1 MRLRDS
7 KVQED
12 NNIHM
17 NYKAILFY
25 LGLFIFPLSG
35 LSFLNILY
43 STYFDYFLSIDS
55 YTVTFF
61 LTLVTGSF
69 FCYYGKN
76 SIKKI
81 NFYEQLLLIILVYFI
96 SSFFIALPYYLSNYQ
111 ITFLDSVFESFSGI
125 TSTGFSIF
133 ENIKYLDPT
142 LILWRSSSQWIG
154 GLYFLIFL
162 IIIFSNNQYNFRL
175 NQLVFTG
182 NMGSFSKFNTK
193 NILLQIFLVYSLLTL
208 LILIILSIGNVRLFN
223 SLNLSMT
230 VISNGGFLPTN
241 NLDQIFL
248 KDNRYILAIT
258 LLIPT
263 INIFFLFNLFNKRR
277 IINDHQEDLFLL
289 AFILILSLAM
299 FYSLKNEEISEIFI
313 NIISSISNSG
323 ISFTKSSSGTI
334 IFIFLCAM
342 GGSLI
347 SNSSGIKFIRIYILI
362 KSAAAEIIRLV
373 RPNNVFNN
381 SIFYSEKKIDNQI
394 INLSFL
400 IFISFFVSIFI
411 LSSILVLDN
420 INFESSFKLSILTLT
435 NTTNSSL
442 YGMSDINFVN
452 LLNST
457 KLFLIIF
464 MIIGKIELIS
474 ILILFKKLL
483 FKE

>member
-1 MRLRDS
+1 M
-7 KVQED
+7 
-12 NNIHM
+12 
-17 NYKAILFY
+17 
-25 LGLFIFPLSG
+25 
-35 LSFLNILY
+35 
-43 STYFDYFLSIDS
+43 
-55 YTVTFF
+55 
-61 LTLVTGSF
+61 
-69 FCYYGKN
+69 
-76 SIKKI
+76 
-81 NFYEQLLLIILVYFI
+81 
-96 SSFFIALPYYLSNYQ
+96 PYYLSNYQ
-111 ITFLDSVFESFSGI
+111 ITFIDSLFESFSGI

-175 NQLVFTG
+175 NQLVYTG
-182 NMGSFSKFNTK
+182 NMGSFSKSNTK
-193 NILLQIFLVYSLLTL
+193 NILFQIFLVYALLTL
-208 LILIILSIGNVRLFN
+208 LILIILSIGDVRLFN

-230 VISNGGFLPTN
+230 IISNGGFLPAN
-241 NLDQIFL
+241 SLDQIFL
-248 KDNRYILAIT
+248 QNNRYILAIT

-263 INIFFLFNLFNKRR
+263 INIFFLFNLFSKRK
-277 IINDHQEDLFLL
+277 IINDHQEDLFLMT
-289 AFILILSLAM
+289 FIFILSLIM
-299 FYSLKNEEISEIFI
+299 VYSFKNIDISEILI

-323 ISFTKSSSGTI
+323 ISFTKTSSETI
-334 IFIFLCAM
+334 IFIFLCVM

-362 KSAAAEIIRLV
+362 KTAAAEIIRLV
-373 RPNNVFNN
+373 RPNNIFNN
-381 SIFYSEKKIDNQI
+381 TIFYSEKKIDNQT

-400 IFISFFVSIFI
+400 IFISFFISIFI

-442 YGMSDINFVN
+442 YGTSGINFAN

-474 ILILFKKLL
+474 ILILFKKIL

>member
-1 MRLRDS
+1 
-7 KVQED
+7 
-12 NNIHM
+12 M

-43 STYFDYFLSIDS
+43 STYFDYFLSIES
-55 YTVTFF
+55 YTITFF
-61 LTLVTGSF
+61 LTLVIGIF
-69 FCYYGKN
+69 FYYYGKT

-81 NFYEQLLLIILVYFI
+81 SFYEQLILIILVYSV
-96 SSFFIALPYYLSNYQ
+96 SSFFISLPYYFSNYQ
-111 ITFLDSVFESFSGI
+111 ITFVDSIFESFSGL

-175 NQLVFTG
+175 NHLVHTG
-182 NMGSFSKFNTK
+182 NMGSFSKSNTK
-193 NILLQIFLVYSLLTL
+193 NIIFQIFFVYSLLTL
-208 LILIILSIGNVRLFN
+208 LIFIILNIGSVRLFN
-223 SLNLSMT
+223 SLNLSMSI
-230 VISNGGFLPTN
+230 ISNGGFLPAN
-241 NLDQIFL
+241 NLNQIFL
-248 KDNRYILAIT
+248 RENHYILAIV

-263 INIFFLFNLFNKRR
+263 LNIFFLFNCYSKKK
-277 IINDHQEDLFLL
+277 IVINHQEDIFLIV
-289 AFILILSLAM
+289 FISALSLIM
-299 FYSLKNEEISEIFI
+299 FYSLSNINISEIII
-313 NIISSISNSG
+313 NIITSISNSG
-323 ISFTKSSSGTI
+323 ISFTKSIDGTI
-334 IFIFLCAM
+334 IFILLCAM
-342 GGSLI
+342 GGTLI
-347 SNSSGIKFIRIYILI
+347 SNSSGIKFIRIYILV
-362 KSAAAEIIRLV
+362 KTAAAEIIKLV

-381 SIFYSEKKIDNQI
+381 TIFYSKKKIDNQI

-400 IFISFFVSIFI
+400 IFISFFIGIFI

-420 INFESSFKLSILTLT
+420 ISFENSFKLSILTLT

-442 YGMSDINFVN
+442 YGVGDISFSN
-452 LLNST
+452 LLTTT

-474 ILILFKKLL
+474 VLILFKKLL
-483 FKE
+483 IKE

>member
-1 MRLRDS
+1 MKSKDKKALKDS
-7 KVQED
+7 HIQ
-12 NNIHM
+12 M

-25 LGLFIFPLSG
+25 LGLFIFPLSA

-43 STYFDYFLSIDS
+43 STYFDYFLSIQS
-55 YTVTFF
+55 YTITFF
-61 LTLVTGSF
+61 LTLAVGSF
-69 FCYYGKN
+69 FCFYAKN
-76 SIKKI
+76 SLKKI
-81 NFYEQLLLIILVYFI
+81 NFYEQLFLIILVYLV
-96 SSFFIALPYYLSNYQ
+96 SSLFIALPYYLSNYQ
-111 ITFLDSVFESFSGI
+111 ITFVDSLFESFSGL

-154 GLYFLIFL
+154 GLYFLTFL

-175 NQLVFTG
+175 NHLVYTG
-182 NMGSFSKFNTK
+182 NMGSFSKSNTK

-230 VISNGGFLPTN
+230 IISNGGFLPAN
-241 NLDQIFL
+241 NLDQIFQ
-248 KDNRYILAIT
+248 KDNRYILALA

-263 INIFFLFNLFNKRR
+263 LNIFFLFNFYSKKKIVN
-277 IINDHQEDLFLL
+277 NHQEDLFLII
-289 AFILILSLAM
+289 FISILSLIM
-299 FYSLKNEEISEIFI
+299 FYSFKNINMSEII
-313 NIISSISNSG
+313 VNIISSISNSG

-362 KSAAAEIIRLV
+362 KTAAAEIIRLV

-381 SIFYSEKKIDNQI
+381 TIFYSEKKIDNQLV
-394 INLSFL
+394 NLSFL
-400 IFISFFVSIFI
+400 IFISFFISIFF

-420 INFESSFKLSILTLT
+420 INFENSFKLSILTLT

-442 YGMSDINFVN
+442 YGVGEINFGN

-483 FKE
+483 LKE

>member
-1 MRLRDS
+1 
-7 KVQED
+7 
-12 NNIHM
+12 M

-25 LGLFIFPLSG
+25 LGLFTFPLSG

-69 FCYYGKN
+69 FCYYSKN

-81 NFYEQLLLIILVYFI
+81 NFYEQLLLIILVYLI
-96 SSFFIALPYYLSNYQ
+96 SSVFIALPYYLSNYQ
-111 ITFLDSVFESFSGI
+111 ITFFDSVFESFSGI

-133 ENIKYLDPT
+133 GNIKYLDPT

-175 NQLVFTG
+175 NHLVFTG
-182 NMGSFSKFNTK
+182 NMGSFSKSNTK

-208 LILIILSIGNVRLFN
+208 LILIILNIGNVRLFN

-230 VISNGGFLPTN
+230 IISNGGFLPTN
-241 NLDQIFL
+241 SLDQIFL

-277 IINDHQEDLFLL
+277 ILNDHQEDLFLI
-289 AFILILSLAM
+289 AFILILSLVM
-299 FYSLKNEEISEIFI
+299 FYSLKNVDISEILI

-323 ISFTKSSSGTI
+323 ISFTKSSGGTI

-381 SIFYSEKKIDNQI
+381 LIFYSEKKIDNQI

-400 IFISFFVSIFI
+400 IFISFFISIFI
-411 LSSILVLDN
+411 LSSILVLDD

-442 YGMSDINFVN
+442 YGVSDINFAN
-452 LLNST
+452 LMNST

>member
-1 MRLRDS
+1 
-7 KVQED
+7 
-12 NNIHM
+12 M

-25 LGLFIFPLSG
+25 LGLYIFPLTG
-35 LSFLNILY
+35 LAFLNILY
-43 STYFDYFLSIDS
+43 STYFDYFLSIES

-61 LTLVTGSF
+61 LTLMIGSF
-69 FCYYGKN
+69 LCFYGK
-76 SIKKI
+76 SSLKKI
-81 NFYEQLLLIILVYFI
+81 NFYEQLFLIILVYLV
-96 SSFFIALPYYLSNYQ
+96 SSLFIALPYYLSNYQ
-111 ITFLDSVFESFSGI
+111 ITFVDSFFESFSGL

-142 LILWRSSSQWIG
+142 LILWRSTSQWIG
-154 GLYFLIFL
+154 GLYFLTFL

-175 NQLVFTG
+175 NHLVYTG
-182 NMGSFSKFNTK
+182 NMGSFSKSNTK

-208 LILIILSIGNVRLFN
+208 LVLIILSIGNVRLFN

-230 VISNGGFLPTN
+230 IISNGGFLPAN
-241 NLDQIFL
+241 SLDQIFIM
-248 KDNRYILAIT
+248 DNQYILAIV

-263 INIFFLFNLFNKRR
+263 LNIFFLFNFYSKKKV
-277 IINDHQEDLFLL
+277 INNHQEDLFLIL
-289 AFILILSLAM
+289 FISILSLIM
-299 FYSLKNEEISEIFI
+299 FYSFKNINISEILI

-323 ISFTKSSSGTI
+323 ISFTKSNSGTI
-334 IFIFLCAM
+334 IFLFLCAM

-362 KSAAAEIIRLV
+362 KTAAAEIIRLV

-381 SIFYSEKKIDNQI
+381 KIFYSEKKIDNQLV
-394 INLSFL
+394 NLSFL
-400 IFISFFVSIFI
+400 IFISFFISVFI

-420 INFESSFKLSILTLT
+420 VNFENSFKLSILTLT

-442 YGMSDINFVN
+442 YGVGDINFSN